1 MDLKTVGVLGIG
13 EMGSAV
19 ARLLRDNGVHV
30 VTTLEGRSAKTR
42 ANAADAGVEDL
53 GSMEGV
59 VRASDLVLSVLSS
72 NAAPGVAHLVGEAA
86 RSAGAHPLYGEFNAI
101 APSTVQAIE
110 ADIGGSMDVVDGGI
124 VGGPGNLPAATF
136 YLSGPRAGEVAVLSE
151 YGFNTRVLGEVVGQ
165 ASGMK
170 LCYAGMTKGLST
182 MALDLLLAATALG
195 VSEPVLE
202 QYQRSMSGVLQ
213 FVDRFVP
220 GNPKR
225 AIRRAE
231 EMPEVATM
239 MESLGFSGSIHRAA
253 YERMKWL
260 GGLGMDTDG
269 AGSAAEV
276 AKRVIE
282 ATQASVA
289 AKG

>member
-1 MDLKTVGVLGIG
+1 MSLETVGVLGIG
-13 EMGSAV
+13 EMGTAV
-19 ARLLRDNGVHV
+19 AKLLHDNGVRV
-30 VTTLEGRSAKTR
+30 VTTLEGRSEKTK
-42 ANAADAGVEDL
+42 ANAAKAGVEDL
-53 GSMEGV
+53 GSLEEV
-59 VRASDLVLSVLSS
+59 VRVSDLVLSMLSS

-86 RSAGAHPLYGEFNAI
+86 KSVGTHPMYGEFNAV

-136 YLSGPRAGEVAVLSE
+136 YLSGPRAAEVAVISE
-151 YGFNTRVLGEVVGQ
+151 FGFTTRVLGDVVGQ

-195 VSEPVLE
+195 VEGPVLE
-202 QYQRSMSGVLQ
+202 QYQRSMGGVLQ

-225 AIRRAE
+225 AVRRAE
-231 EMPEVATM
+231 EMPEVAAM
-239 MESLGFSGSIHRAA
+239 MDSLGLSGSIHRAA

-260 GGLGMDTDG
+260 GELGMDTDN
-269 AGSAAEV
+269 AADAADV
-276 AKRVIE
+276 AKQIID
-282 ATQASVA
+282 ATR
-289 AKG
+289 K

>member
-1 MDLKTVGVLGIG
+1 MSLETVGVLGIG
-13 EMGSAV
+13 EMGTAV
-19 ARLLRDNGVHV
+19 AKLLHDNGVRV
-30 VTTLEGRSAKTR
+30 VTTLEGRSDKTK
-42 ANAADAGVEDL
+42 ANAETAGVEDL
-53 GSMEGV
+53 GSMEEV
-59 VRASDLVLSVLSS
+59 VRVSDLVLSMLSS

-86 RSAGAHPLYGEFNAI
+86 RSVGAHPIYGEFNAV
-101 APSTVQAIE
+101 APGTVQAIE
-110 ADIGGSMDVVDGGI
+110 ADIGDIMDVVDGGI

-136 YLSGPRAGEVAVLSE
+136 YLSGPRASEVAVMSE
-151 YGFNTRVLGEVVGQ
+151 FGFTTRVLGDVVGQ

-195 VSEPVLE
+195 VEETVLE
-202 QYQRSMSGVLQ
+202 QYQRSMAGVLQ

-231 EMPEVATM
+231 EMPEVAKM
-239 MESLGFSGSIHRAA
+239 MDALGFSGSIHRGA

-260 GGLGMDTDG
+260 GELGLDTDG
-269 AGSAAEV
+269 ATSAAEV
-276 AKRVIE
+276 AKLVIK
-282 ATQASVA
+282 ATTAQ
-289 AKG
+289 

>member
-1 MDLKTVGVLGIG
+1 MSLQTIGVLGIG

-19 ARLLRDNGVHV
+19 ATLLRDNGARV

-42 ANAADAGVEDL
+42 ANAANAGVEDL
-53 GSMEGV
+53 GSMEEV
-59 VRASDLVLSVLSS
+59 VRASDLVLSMLSS
-72 NAAPGVAHLVGEAA
+72 NAAPGVAHLLGEAA
-86 RSAGAHPLYGEFNAI
+86 KSIGAHPLFGEFNAI
-101 APSTVQAIE
+101 APRTVQAIA

-124 VGGPGNLPAATF
+124 IGGTGNLPAATF
-136 YLSGPRAGEVAVLSE
+136 YLSGPRASEVAALSD
-151 YGFNTRVLGEVVGQ
+151 YGFNTRLLGVVVGQ

-195 VSEPVLE
+195 VAGPVLE
-202 QYQRSMSGVLQ
+202 QYQHSMSGVLQ
-213 FVDRFVP
+213 FIDRFVP

-231 EMPEVATM
+231 EMPEVAAM
-239 MESLGFSGSIHRAA
+239 LESLGFSGSIHRAA
-253 YERMKWL
+253 HQRMKWL
-260 GGLGMDTDG
+260 GELGLDTDG
-269 AGSAAEV
+269 ATSAAEV
-276 AKRVIE
+276 AKQVIE
-282 ATQASVA
+282 ATQTPVA

>member
-1 MDLKTVGVLGIG
+1 MGLETVGVLGIG
-13 EMGSAV
+13 EMGTAV
-19 ARLLRDNGVHV
+19 AKLLHDNGVRV
-30 VTTLEGRSAKTR
+30 VTTLAGRSEKTK
-42 ANAADAGVEDL
+42 ANAVKAGVEDL
-53 GSMEGV
+53 GSMEEV
-59 VRASDLVLSVLSS
+59 VRVSDLVLSMLSS
-72 NAAPGVAHLVGEAA
+72 DAARGVAHLVGEAA
-86 RSAGAHPLYGEFNAI
+86 KSVGTHPMYGEFNAV
-101 APSTVQAIE
+101 APGTVQAIE

-136 YLSGPRAGEVAVLSE
+136 YLSGPRANEVAAISE
-151 YGFNTRVLGEVVGQ
+151 FGFTTRVLGDVVGQ

-195 VSEPVLE
+195 VEGPVLE

-225 AIRRAE
+225 AVRRAE
-231 EMPEVATM
+231 EMPEVAAM

-253 YERMKWL
+253 HERMKWL
-260 GGLGMDTDG
+260 GELGMDTDG
-269 AGSAAEV
+269 AANAAEV
-276 AKRVIE
+276 AKQIID
-282 ATQASVA
+282 ATR
-289 AKG
+289 K